1 MANYR
6 KKKTTNMRSILTTLI
21 LTICS
26 LTIFA
31 QDKITDELKA
41 LIDNNQYDKV
51 IEQYA
56 SNSKNYSA
64 KSIYYIGFAYY
75 MKEDDKNCLKFMNLS
90 ITKDSKA
97 PEVYYIKASTL
108 NFMKEYEKA
117 VENFQ
122 IAINLK
128 SDHGESYSGLGDAYY
143 NLKKFDLALEAYK
156 KATEQKKAPD
166 RAYARIGQIYSELNQ
181 KDKALEAYYVAKE
194 KISKKSDSYKNAL
207 FNIGTFEY
215 LKGNYDKAEP
225 MFLQLVEIDS
235 TDYFNY
241 PKLIQIYFHRK
252 DYNAANRYKSVLYA
266 AHKKGQLKDNLKDMF
281 CFDQFKWN
289 DKLIQAF
296 ERYED
301 NSTEIY
307 EKHRFYIVNQND
319 EVDFKIQTENS
330 PISVEQGGEKYL
342 LCMTKNGSHSTF
354 SIGFNDNL
362 KYDDLK
368 NRVIDIL
375 EGKIKPTATTRLT
388 KK

>member
-1 MANYR
+1 
-6 KKKTTNMRSILTTLI
+6 MRNILITVI

-26 LTIFA
+26 LTVFA
-31 QDKITDELKA
+31 QDEITVELKT
-41 LIDNNQYDKV
+41 LIDNNQYDRV
-51 IEQYA
+51 IEEYA
-56 SNSKNYSA
+56 SKSKKYSA
-64 KSIYYIGFAYY
+64 KSIYYIGLAYY
-75 MKEDDKNCLKFMNLS
+75 MKEDDVNCLKLMNLS
-90 ITKDSKA
+90 ISKDSKD

-108 NFMKEYEKA
+108 NFMKEYAKA

-122 IAINLK
+122 IAITLK

-143 NLKKFDLALEAYK
+143 NLKKYDLALDAYK
-156 KATEQKKAPD
+156 KATEQEDAPD

-194 KISKKSDSYKNAL
+194 KTSKESDSYKNSL

-225 MFLQLVEIDS
+225 MFLQLVELDS

-241 PKLIQIYFHRK
+241 PKLIQIYYHRR
-252 DYNAANRYKSVLYA
+252 DYNTANQYKRVLYA

-289 DKLIQAF
+289 GKLIQAF
-296 ERYED
+296 ERYQD
-301 NSTEIY
+301 NPTEIY
-307 EKHRFYIVNQND
+307 EKHRFYIVNQSD
-319 EVDFKIQTENS
+319 EIDFKIQTESS
-330 PISVEQGGEKYL
+330 PISVEQGGKRYL
-342 LCMTKNGSHSTF
+342 LCMTKDGSHSTF

-368 NRVIDIL
+368 NSVIDIL
-375 EGKIKPTATTRLT
+375 EGKIKPTATTR
-388 KK
+388 

>member
-1 MANYR
+1 MR
-6 KKKTTNMRSILTTLI
+6 KILTTVI

-31 QDKITDELKA
+31 QDKITDELKT

-56 SNSKNYSA
+56 SNSKMYSA
-64 KSIYYIGFAYY
+64 KSIYYIGLAYY
-75 MKEDDKNCLKFMNLS
+75 MKEDDKNCLRFMNLS
-90 ITKDSKA
+90 IAKDSKD

-128 SDHGESYSGLGDAYY
+128 SDNGETYSGLGDAYY
-143 NLKKFDLALEAYK
+143 NLKKYDLALDAYK

-194 KISKKSDSYKNAL
+194 KISKESDSYKNAL

-289 DKLIQAF
+289 DKLIKAF

-319 EVDFKIQTENS
+319 EIDFKIQTENS
-330 PISVEQGGEKYL
+330 PISVEQGGGKYL

-354 SIGFNDNL
+354 SIGFNDNF

-368 NRVIDIL
+368 NSVIDIL
-375 EGKIKPTATTRLT
+375 EGKIKPTATTSLT